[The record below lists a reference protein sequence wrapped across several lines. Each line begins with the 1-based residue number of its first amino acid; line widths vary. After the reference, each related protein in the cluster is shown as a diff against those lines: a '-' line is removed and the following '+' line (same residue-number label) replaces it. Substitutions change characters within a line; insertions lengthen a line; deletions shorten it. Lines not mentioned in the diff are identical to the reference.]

1 MIFDVSVHV
10 QCNMA
15 MIFDVSVHVG
25 MHKILFQRATGGK
38 IADTSESD
46 PRMHTGTARTHTGT
60 PCMRTG
66 REAGNFSYGESPYA

>member
-15 MIFDVSVHVG
+15 MIFDVSVRAG

-46 PRMHTGTARTHTGT
+46 PRMHTGTPR
-60 PCMRTG
+60 MRTG
-66 REAGNFSYGESPYA
+66 RKAVNFAYGESPFA

>member
-15 MIFDVSVHVG
+15 MIFDVSVRAG

-46 PRMHTGTARTHTGT
+46 PRMHTGTPR
-60 PCMRTG
+60 MRTG
-66 REAGNFSYGESPYA
+66 REAGNFAYGESPFA

>member
-15 MIFDVSVHVG
+15 MIFDVSVRAG

-46 PRMHTGTARTHTGT
+46 PRMPYA
-60 PCMRTG
+60 
-66 REAGNFSYGESPYA
+66 YGDSPYAYGEIRLD

>member
-15 MIFDVSVHVG
+15 MIFDVSVRAG
-25 MHKILFQRATGGK
+25 MHKILFQHATGGK

-46 PRMHTGTARTHTGT
+46 PRMHTGTPR
-60 PCMRTG
+60 MRMG
-66 REAGNFSYGESPYA
+66 RNAGNFAYGESPFA

>member
-15 MIFDVSVHVG
+15 MIFDVSVRAG
-25 MHKILFQRATGGK
+25 MHKILFQCATGGK

-46 PRMHTGTARTHTGT
+46 PRML
-60 PCMRTG
+60 TG
-66 REAGNFSYGESPYA
+66 REAGNFAYGESPFA